1 MTHALLVRTTED
13 GCRQRWSLKMSYF
26 SRNMAKYSK
35 RTSNFSNKTWSSERR
50 LLKSTGNRESYRR

>member
-1 MTHALLVRTTED
+1 
-13 GCRQRWSLKMSYF
+13 MSYF

-50 LLKSTGNRESYRR
+50 LLKSTGNRESYRH